1 MRSGAER
8 GSSQPDVLVELRSR
22 ARTDPWRIFPS
33 THEDFS
39 LMTTVTE
46 YLDSLAPDRRAVV
59 EAVRATIVEHLPA
72 GYDET
77 VRWGMISYEVPLARF
92 PNTYN
97 GAPLSYLG
105 LASKKNHFALYLM
118 GVYGDAM
125 GEARFRDEWLETG
138 CRLDM
143 GRACVRFRTL
153 DQLPLDVIGRE
164 VARITP
170 DALIERHEASRR
182 K

>member
-8 GSSQPDVLVELRSR
+8 ACLRRTFAIEPGPRPDELL
-22 ARTDPWRIFPS
+22 TYLPP

-39 LMTTVTE
+39 HMTTVTE
-46 YLDSLAPDRRAVV
+46 YLDSLSPDRRAVV
-59 EAVRATIVEHLPA
+59 EAVRATIVGHLPA

-77 VRWGMISYEVPLARF
+77 VRWGMISYEVPLERF
-92 PNTYN
+92 SATYN

-118 GVYGDAM
+118 GVYGDALA
-125 GEARFRDEWLETG
+125 EAHFRDEWLATG

-143 GRACVRFRTL
+143 GRSCVRFRAL
-153 DQLPLDVIGRE
+153 DELPMDVIGRE

>member
-1 MRSGAER
+1 
-8 GSSQPDVLVELRSR
+8 
-22 ARTDPWRIFPS
+22 
-33 THEDFS
+33 
-39 LMTTVTE
+39 MTIVTE
-46 YLDSLAPDRRAVV
+46 YLESLLPDRRAVV

-77 VRWGMISYEVPLARF
+77 VRWGMISYEVPLKRF

-105 LASKKNHFALYLM
+105 LGSKKKHYALYLM
-118 GVYGDAM
+118 GVYGDAQA
-125 GEARFRDEWLETG
+125 EARFREEWLATG
-138 CRLDM
+138 RRLDM
-143 GRACVRFRTL
+143 GRACVRFRTMGE
-153 DQLPLDVIGRE
+153 LPLDVIGRE